1 MNILIVT
8 AYFYPE
14 NFRIN
19 DLVLELQKKGHNINV
34 LTSIPNYP
42 EGHFFSGYGC
52 KEQRNE
58 CYRGINIHRCF
69 TWPRR
74 NSSNINLFLNYFFYV
89 LFASKDILKFRKKKI
104 DVIFVYEPSPVTV
117 CIPAIVLKKLKNIPI
132 CFWVLDLWPES
143 LSSSERVKSSF
154 LMGLINPLVKF
165 IYKNCD
171 KILVSSKGFTKSIIN
186 KSVSHRKISYFPQ
199 WAEDIF
205 APKIKV
211 EGELAKMPSGFNI
224 MFAGN
229 IGSGQD
235 FDSLVKAV
243 LFLGEKSKINWI
255 IVGKGSKYR
264 FLKGQIKKNNLQNK
278 IYLLGSFDLSQM
290 PQLYLQA
297 DAMFISLSKKYI
309 YSITVPAKLQSYMAC
324 GKPVLSMI
332 DGETSAII
340 NEADAG
346 LTSSAGDFKKLAE
359 NALKMSKMEK
369 RQLVKLGENSRKYY
383 LNHFNKSNLI
393 DVLENT
399 LHSLSKTNT

>member
-8 AYFYPE
+8 SYFYPE

-19 DLVLELQKKGHNINV
+19 DLVLELQKKGHNISV

-42 EGHFFSGYGC
+42 DGYFFSGYGY
-52 KEQRNE
+52 KDKRNE
-58 CYRGINIHRCF
+58 CYHGINIYRCF
-69 TWPRR
+69 TWPRK
-74 NSSNINLFLNYFFYV
+74 NSSNINLFLNYFFFI

-104 DVIFVYEPSPVTV
+104 DVVFVYEPSPITV

-143 LSSSERVKSSF
+143 LGSSGRIKSSA
-154 LMGLINPLVKF
+154 LMRLINPLVKY

-171 KILVSSKGFTKSIIN
+171 KILVSSKGFTQSIIN
-186 KSVSHRKISYFPQ
+186 KSVSYQKISYFPQ

-205 APKIKV
+205 MPKIKV
-211 EGELAKMPSGFNI
+211 EENVTKMPSGFNI

-229 IGSGQD
+229 FGSGQD
-235 FDSLVKAV
+235 FESLIKAV
-243 LFLGEKSKINWI
+243 LILGEESTINWI
-255 IVGKGSKYR
+255 IVGKGSKYD
-264 FLKGQIKKNNLQNK
+264 FLKKQIRKNKLQNK

-297 DAMFISLSKKYI
+297 DAMFISLSKKHI
-309 YSITVPAKLQSYMAC
+309 YSITVPAKLQSYMAS

-359 NALKMSKMEK
+359 NAFKMSKMEK
-369 RQLVKLGENSRKYY
+369 KQLIKLGENSRKYY
-383 LNHFNKSNLI
+383 LSHFNKSKLNLI
-393 DVLENT
+393 IY
-399 LHSLSKTNT
+399 